1 MPTIDVVEAMQDE
14 RRELLRQVEKLAGKR
29 GAPLLSEFVTKMFGN
44 LIEHVEDERREW
56 EEVLNQLMQRDE
68 DW

>member
-14 RRELLRQVEKLAGKR
+14 RRELLKRVEKLAGKR
-29 GAPLLSEFVTKMFGN
+29 GAPLLCEFITKMFDG
-44 LIEHVEDERREW
+44 LIDHVEDERRVW

-68 DW
+68 EW